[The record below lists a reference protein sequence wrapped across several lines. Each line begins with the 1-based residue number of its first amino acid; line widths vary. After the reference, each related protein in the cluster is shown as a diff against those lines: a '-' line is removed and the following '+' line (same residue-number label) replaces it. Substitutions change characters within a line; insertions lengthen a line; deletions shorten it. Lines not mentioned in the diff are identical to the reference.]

1 MSIGIL
7 SIIIGILCAI
17 IVILSRDATVPTARK
32 IDTTQ
37 QQQIR
42 TKFIEE
48 I

>member
-17 IVILSRDATVPTARK
+17 IVILSRDATVPTRK

-37 QQQIR
+37 RQQIR